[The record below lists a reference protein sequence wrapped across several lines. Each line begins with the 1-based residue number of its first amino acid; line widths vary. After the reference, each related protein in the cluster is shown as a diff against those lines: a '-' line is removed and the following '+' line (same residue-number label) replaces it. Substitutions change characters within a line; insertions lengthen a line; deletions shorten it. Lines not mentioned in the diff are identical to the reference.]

1 VHYAA
6 GIGQHVGQDVPRVR
20 AALLMQRL
28 RRFLP
33 NDVVEGLDAHETLAA
48 RVYCATGIDQPC
60 LLHLM
65 GVPNRGQH
73 ALQAYRD
80 WQQGD
85 GAAELPLEH
94 RQYLNSCLKRKSIRE
109 EVERAVGE
117 RMLSVHDLSR
127 LELAYNSCIDM
138 MLRYFQRRNELII
151 QMFGAGTLKE
161 SFDRERSA
169 ILGARLRLLVER
181 REMVGPREGLP
192 TRQDHYKPR
201 PKNGQPSTEEE

>member
-1 VHYAA
+1 VRGLQQLEQALEVLVRVHYAA

-109 EVERAVGE
+109 EVERAVQPPTA
-117 RMLSVHDLSR
+117 RTPR
-127 LELAYNSCIDM
+127 C
-138 MLRYFQRRNELII
+138 
-151 QMFGAGTLKE
+151 
-161 SFDRERSA
+161 RSDTA
-169 ILGARLRLLVER
+169 AARLRGARCVAAR
-181 REMVGPREGLP
+181 A
-192 TRQDHYKPR
+192 
-201 PKNGQPSTEEE
+201 